1 MTTYTFK
8 DGHKCTS
15 NLNANEVI
23 NRMNRL
29 SWLIVLT
36 EPYEDG
42 EGKSICEKAVRAFN
56 KKDNFTGII
65 KLTALE
71 KDFLNYKLEDN
82 DNEKDIDVINYY
94 LK

>member
-36 EPYEDG
+36 ESYEDG
-42 EGKSICEKAVRAFN
+42 EGKNICKKAVRAFN
-56 KKDNFTGII
+56 KKR
-65 KLTALE
+65 
-71 KDFLNYKLEDN
+71 
-82 DNEKDIDVINYY
+82 
-94 LK
+94 